1 VPGTPVATSDIVN
14 LERNCLLRRARRL
27 AAIALVPA
35 VVGIPIAASA
45 AQNGGSRTPNAS
57 GSRSPRKTTR
67 AKTTPRPVARRPA
80 PLPAL
85 RYTAPTSAAALTADI
100 GTFLNARVRS
110 GNWGAMVVSLTR
122 GDTLYSANAGDLML
136 PASTMKLFTS
146 ALAFDTFGPEHQF
159 TTTVLRDGTVGVDG
173 TLTGNLVLR
182 GGGDP
187 SLSGRY
193 YRAPA
198 EGPMATLARMVA
210 GAGIKRV
217 AGDLI
222 ADASAFESK
231 RVPDGWLA
239 RYLESG
245 YAARVSALS
254 MNENLATV
262 VITPRPNG
270 GAASV
275 YLDPPSSTVPVT
287 SSARTVMGS
296 KGDKLVIRRQAD
308 GRIDVRGWIGS
319 KAGTRSYL
327 VVIDDPAPW
336 VAGTLRSAL
345 AAQGVTVTG
354 QVRAGS
360 ATSNAVTVA
369 TLASPPLT
377 RLASAMNRESINHF
391 AELLF
396 RDVAHVSS
404 AEHIGS
410 AEHGNTA
417 LRKFMTDKVG
427 ATATDVTAADGSGL
441 STLDRVTARS
451 LVQLLSYSHRA
462 SWSADFHASL
472 PVAGE
477 SELLRHRMRYTPAQG
492 NLHAKTGTTNDVIG
506 LAGYV
511 TARDGEVIA
520 FAFLYNGRDRW
531 NAKDAIDVSGA
542 TLAGFARE

>member
-1 VPGTPVATSDIVN
+1 
-14 LERNCLLRRARRL
+14 
-27 AAIALVPA
+27 
-35 VVGIPIAASA
+35 
-45 AQNGGSRTPNAS
+45 
-57 GSRSPRKTTR
+57 
-67 AKTTPRPVARRPA
+67 
-80 PLPAL
+80 
-85 RYTAPTSAAALTADI
+85 
-100 GTFLNARVRS
+100 
-110 GNWGAMVVSLTR
+110 
-122 GDTLYSANAGDLML
+122 
-136 PASTMKLFTS
+136 
-146 ALAFDTFGPEHQF
+146 
-159 TTTVLRDGTVGVDG
+159 
-173 TLTGNLVLR
+173 
-182 GGGDP
+182 
-187 SLSGRY
+187 
-193 YRAPA
+193 
-198 EGPMATLARMVA
+198 
-210 GAGIKRV
+210 
-217 AGDLI
+217 
-222 ADASAFESK
+222 
-231 RVPDGWLA
+231 
-239 RYLESG
+239 
-245 YAARVSALS
+245 VSALS

-354 QVRAGS
+354 QVRVGS
-360 ATSNAVTVA
+360 ASPNAVTVA

-404 AEHIGS
+404 PEHVGS

-427 ATATDVTAADGSGL
+427 ATATDVMAADGSGL

-542 TLAGFARE
+542 TLAGFARQ

>member
-1 VPGTPVATSDIVN
+1 
-14 LERNCLLRRARRL
+14 
-27 AAIALVPA
+27 
-35 VVGIPIAASA
+35 
-45 AQNGGSRTPNAS
+45 
-57 GSRSPRKTTR
+57 
-67 AKTTPRPVARRPA
+67 
-80 PLPAL
+80 
-85 RYTAPTSAAALTADI
+85 
-100 GTFLNARVRS
+100 
-110 GNWGAMVVSLTR
+110 MVVSLTR
-122 GDTLYSANAGDLML
+122 DDTLYSANAGDLML

-159 TTTVLRDGTVGVDG
+159 TTTVLRDGTVGPDG

-187 SLSGRY
+187 GLSARY

-198 EGPMATLARMVA
+198 DGPMATLARMVA

-217 AGDLI
+217 SGDLI

-254 MNENLATV
+254 LNENLATV

-354 QVRAGS
+354 QVRVGS
-360 ATSNAVTVA
+360 ATSSAVTVA

-396 RDVAHVSS
+396 RDVAHVSNP
-404 AEHIGS
+404 ERIGS
-410 AEHGNTA
+410 AEHGNMA
-417 LRKFMTDKVG
+417 LRKFMADKVG

-511 TARDGEVIA
+511 TARDGEVLA

-542 TLAGFARE
+542 TLAGFARQ